1 MVRIRRTEQQ
11 AESESHEQRQIT
23 TMNTQRYGNVQRG
36 EPLANNI
43 HKADRQKSV
52 SAAKP
57 NASEAIKSNA
67 ADEHHLAKKPEMA
80 GEQE

>member
-1 MVRIRRTEQQ
+1 MVRIRRTEQH
-11 AESESHEQRQIT
+11 AENDSHEQQQIT
-23 TMNTQRYGNVQRG
+23 TMNTQRYGNVHHG
-36 EPLANNI
+36 ELLANSS

-67 ADEHHLAKKPEMA
+67 TDEHHLAKKPEMA